1 LTSHS
6 FARIRFEIVTRLNQ
20 NRASTRYQAKFR
32 TGWTSA
38 EQYPDE
44 AELAS
49 AIKAV
54 VDAGVPFK
62 ATADLHHAV
71 RSIDPE
77 TGLEQHG
84 VLNLLYTASGGAYGD
99 GRWGRRLGRRCPS
112 RICCLT

>member
-1 LTSHS
+1 MTSRS
-6 FARIRFEIVTRLNQ
+6 FPRIRFEIVTRLNQ

-32 TGWTSA
+32 TGWMSA
-38 EQYPDE
+38 EQYPDD
-44 AELAS
+44 AGLAS
-49 AIKAV
+49 AIRAV

-62 ATADLHHAV
+62 ATAGLHHAV

-84 VLNLLYTASGGAYGD
+84 VLWRFGLRGS
-99 GRWGRRLGRRCPS
+99 RWGGRLGRRWPS